1 MSQERISQAQRSQ
14 EKKQQIFDVAIAL
27 FQEKG
32 YNQTTVRDICSAA
45 GITTGT
51 FYNFYGDKFGLL
63 KEFSR
68 RILAEHD
75 LLVHVTEAQV
85 AAPFQTICDFFL
97 AVSDMQDQFGKEMAR
112 EYANRAK
119 DLLSLD
125 SKENGVHLIAR
136 LLHRSAEAGYIGKD
150 LNPLDTAEYLVA
162 CVMGTFSFWRD
173 LSYGETMRNVARR
186 MFPVFF
192 SAVTDERI
200 VIE

>member
-1 MSQERISQAQRSQ
+1 MRQEHIPQAQRSQ

-51 FYNFYGDKFGLL
+51 FYNFYGDKFGILQ
-63 KEFSR
+63 EYSR
-68 RILAEHD
+68 RLLAERD
-75 LLVHVTEAQV
+75 LLVNVTEAQV
-85 AAPFQTICDFFL
+85 AAPFQTICDFFM

-112 EYANRAK
+112 EYAYRTK
-119 DLLSLD
+119 DLLLTD
-125 SKENGVHLIAR
+125 SRETGVHLIAR
-136 LLHRSAEAGYIGKD
+136 LLHRSAEAGYIGRE
-150 LNPLDTAEYLVA
+150 LNPLDTAEFLVA
-162 CVMGTFSFWRD
+162 CAMGAFSFWRD
-173 LSYGETMRNVARR
+173 LSCGETMHSVARR

-192 SAVTDERI
+192 SAVTDVQI